1 MVKLILFNKNIGEE
15 MKTEIFLSAI
25 RNRNNLTF
33 LYGLKETM
41 IEPYYISKDRTGKK
55 VIYGRVNRT
64 NEVRRFDYNNI
75 TNIRVM
81 KNVRFSPLIPIIP
94 LAS

>member
-1 MVKLILFNKNIGEE
+1 MVKLIFNLNIGED

-25 RNRNNLTF
+25 KNRNNLRF
-33 LYGLKETM
+33 LYGLKETV
-41 IEPYYISKDRTGKK
+41 IEPYYISKDRTGRK
-55 VIYGRVNRT
+55 VIYGRVNQT
-64 NEVRRFDYNNI
+64 SEVGKFDYNNI

-81 KNVRFSPLIPIIP
+81 KHMRFSPLIPIIP